1 MLEQTKMTY
10 ENGIFYL
17 SGELSFSNVDS
28 CYQDSLA
35 NFITSPELIFDFAN
49 LTSVNSAGLA
59 LIFAW
64 IKFAKKNNKAIQ
76 FRNLPSHLF
85 AISKAAGIEKLIPQA

>member
-10 ENGIFYL
+10 QNGIFYL
-17 SGELSFSNVDS
+17 SGELSFSNVDL
-28 CYQDSLA
+28 CYQDSLDK
-35 NFITSPELIFDFAN
+35 FLTSPQLIVDFAN
-49 LTSVNSAGLA
+49 LKSANSAGLA

-64 IKFAKKNNKAIQ
+64 IKFAKKNNKTIQ

-85 AISKAAGIEKLIPQA
+85 AISKAAGIEQLIPQS